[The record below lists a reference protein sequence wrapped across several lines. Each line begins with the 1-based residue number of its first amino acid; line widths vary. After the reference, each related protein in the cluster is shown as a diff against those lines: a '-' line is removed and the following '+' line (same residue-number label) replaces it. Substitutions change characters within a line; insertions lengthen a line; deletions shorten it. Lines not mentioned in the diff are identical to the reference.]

1 MKISISTDKYLRALL
16 KEREGFADEMYPDGK
31 TEKGKQLYSAG
42 TGHQLT
48 SEEVKR
54 WKDKKIPKEVTD
66 AWFEKDYN
74 IALDD
79 AEYLIKKE
87 KIPYSENV
95 FAAMGA
101 ASYQMGRTRFGKFTK
116 TFEHLRNGN
125 IPEAMEEAK
134 NSEWFR
140 GNKEKKTKKI
150 IQKKDLFNR
159 GHNFEV
165 VKINKDFPKYVY
177 ENKESLKE
185 FIY

>member
-140 GNKEKKTKKI
+140 GNKEKKTKGTPKRVH
-150 IQKKDLFNR
+150 DFN
-159 GHNFEV
+159 FLLKFIKTLV
-165 VKINKDFPKYVY
+165 FIN
-177 ENKESLKE
+177 
-185 FIY
+185 